1 VEGFFDAMKLHQH
14 GCRKVVALM
23 GSTLSA
29 AQEELIKKHTN
40 SQSHVIV
47 MLDENEAGQAGRE
60 DIACRLS
67 KFCFVRVHQFDQP
80 DLEPEHLSL
89 EQVRQLLGGIL

>member
-1 VEGFFDAMKLHQH
+1 
-14 GCRKVVALM
+14 
-23 GSTLSA
+23 
-29 AQEELIKKHTN
+29 LIRQHTN

-80 DLEPEHLSL
+80 DMEPEHLTA
-89 EQVRQLLGGIL
+89 EEVQQLLGGAL